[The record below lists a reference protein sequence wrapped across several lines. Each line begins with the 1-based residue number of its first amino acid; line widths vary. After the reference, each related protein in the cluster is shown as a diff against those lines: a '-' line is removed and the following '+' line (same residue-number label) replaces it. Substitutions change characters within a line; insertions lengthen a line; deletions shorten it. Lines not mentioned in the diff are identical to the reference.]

1 MGLKRGQRVRTQHHT
16 YMGPEMLE
24 GTYEGDAPDYRTPTT
39 LDGHSE
45 VIPQKVLYPDGVTHV
60 WPRDAIEPLA
70 DDG

>member
-1 MGLKRGQRVRTQHHT
+1 
-16 YMGPEMLE
+16 MGPEMLE

-45 VIPQKVLYPDGVTHV
+45 VIPQGKVRYPDGVTHV